1 MLNGILQIHK
11 DKHHMFYLD
20 LNICVLIINNELK
33 IKREASRGQRGEKRW
48 KWIEY
53 EEASEVHVRH
63 QDKEVATCATFETT
77 ATTTKNGCL

>member
-33 IKREASRGQRGEKRW
+33 IKREASRG
-48 KWIEY
+48 
-53 EEASEVHVRH
+53 
-63 QDKEVATCATFETT
+63 
-77 ATTTKNGCL
+77 